1 MPYLSIDANAQD
13 MEAVRLVA
21 ELHKRVGL
29 QEMTNHEM
37 LSADG
42 RKQRSTYADGTIVT
56 VDQDSG
62 DWEIRYPDKTVKGNA
77 IDWKVN

>member
-1 MPYLSIDANAQD
+1 
-13 MEAVRLVA
+13 
-21 ELHKRVGL
+21 
-29 QEMTNHEM
+29 M